1 VTPPLT
7 LARVRELVALHD
19 DGLFTEDEVVGR
31 IAREAVLP
39 ALVALEQQPETG
51 WHASV
56 NRPPSDAE
64 PRQAVVIYD
73 EESLVFRRAP

>member
-1 VTPPLT
+1 MTPPLT

-31 IAREAVLP
+31 IVREAVLP
-39 ALVALEQQPETG
+39 ALAALERQPETG

-56 NRPPSDAE
+56 NRPPSDVL
-64 PRQAVVIYD
+64 PQQALVTYD
-73 EESLVFRRAP
+73 AVSIVFRRAP